1 MNIEQKGISARHLPA
16 KPAQDIQYYLF
27 SIFTSLTHDLALNFG
42 KVCNFL
48 KLYHGNEYYHFL
60 QLHRYMWWQ
69 IWPPG
74 QKRRVWI
81 QHNSSK
87 AIQDTPSIGLG
98 GLARNYTYYF
108 GDSCCCL
115 FRYVFIIL
123 VTQIKHNNFKIH
135 DQLKNMGIYFISKVL
150 VFIDPQKLKN

>member
-1 MNIEQKGISARHLPA
+1 MNKREYQP
-16 KPAQDIQYYLF
+16 DICQPNRPKIFNITIF
-27 SIFTSLTHDLALNFG
+27 SIFTSLIHDLALNFG

-48 KLYHGNEYYHFL
+48 NEYYHFL

-74 QKRRVWI
+74 QKRRVRI